1 MKTTNLKAM
10 SILAGL
16 VLVNI
21 QSMNAD
27 VVDNVKNVAGNS
39 ASSFNMMGLLV
50 IGGIIGASLI
60 VYFISNYTNNEKNES
75 VMGHTGSAKKY
86 SHPRHHHARHIVK
99 KTS

>member
-1 MKTTNLKAM
+1 MKTTNFKAM
-10 SILAGL
+10 AILTGL

-75 VMGHTGSAKKY
+75 VIGQTGSVKKY
-86 SHPRHHHARHIVK
+86 GHSRHHHTRHIVK